1 MTEPQ
6 RQRRI
11 TAAHRVRPMS
21 GRDPQE
27 EHRAATPLELLF
39 DLTFVVAFGIAASQF
54 AHALAEDHIGPGLLA
69 FTFAWFAIG
78 WAWINFTWFASAY
91 DTDDWIYRIMTMLQM
106 VGVIIV
112 ALGLPQMF
120 ASVGHGRHLDN
131 SVLVAGYVV
140 MRIALVGQW
149 LRAAK
154 RDHVHRSACLTYA
167 GWVTVTQIGW
177 IGTIFLHTSM
187 PVTLVLV
194 LLLILMETTGPVAA
208 ETRMGG
214 TPWHAHHIAER
225 YGLFAIIALGEGM
238 VGAVASL
245 SAVVS
250 AQGWTLEAVLVAVAG
265 TGLTFGM
272 WWVYFMVPQA
282 DLLHAHRERSFWVGY
297 FQLVVFGSI
306 VAAGAGL
313 HAAAYYI
320 QHQSGLTSV
329 GTVLAVAIPI
339 GVYVASMYV
348 LYVVLVRTVDTVHFL
363 LVWLSTAVL
372 AGAVLLADAGVS
384 MATCLLVVMLAPMVA
399 VVGYELLGHGP
410 TAEAPAQP

>member
-1 MTEPQ
+1 
-6 RQRRI
+6 
-11 TAAHRVRPMS
+11 MS

-27 EHRAATPLELLF
+27 EHRVATPLELLF
-39 DLTFVVAFGIAASQF
+39 DLTFVVAFGIAASEF
-54 AHALAEDHIGPGLLA
+54 AHKLAEDHVGSGLLA

-91 DTDDWIYRIMTMLQM
+91 DTNDLMYRVMTMLQM

-120 ASVGHGRHLDN
+120 ASVEHGRHLDI
-131 SVLVAGYVV
+131 SVLVTGYVV

-154 RDHVHRSACLTYA
+154 QDPVHRSACLTYA

-177 IGTIFLHTSM
+177 IGTAFLHTSI
-187 PVTLVLV
+187 PVTFVLV
-194 LLLILMETTGPVAA
+194 LLLILMETTGPVVA

-214 TPWHAHHIAER
+214 TPWHAHHVAER
-225 YGLFAIIALGEGM
+225 YGQFAIIALGEGM

-250 AQGWTLEAVLVAVAG
+250 AEGWSVDAVIVAVAG
-265 TGLTFGM
+265 TALTFGM
-272 WWVYFMVPQA
+272 WWVYFTVPQA
-282 DLLHAHRERSFWVGY
+282 DLLHTHRERSFWSGY

-306 VAAGAGL
+306 VATGAGL
-313 HAAAYYI
+313 HGAADYI
-320 QHQSGLTSV
+320 QHQSALTSV
-329 GTVLAVAIPI
+329 ETVLAVAIPI

-348 LYVVLVRTVDTVHFL
+348 LYVVLVRTVDSVHFL
-363 LVWLSTAVL
+363 LVWLSAAVL

-384 MATCLLVVMLAPMVA
+384 MANCLLVVMLAPMVT
-399 VVGYELLGHGP
+399 VVGYELVGHGRGHA
-410 TAEAPAQP
+410 AEGPARTIDENAAEPE